1 MILLWTLVAAG
12 VALWLFEGRSWGA
25 LGLVSPDGWRLWI
38 AIGLVFALA
47 IAYGQAAVRIARS
60 SRSIRVKMAHPNAA
74 RMSPHTRSELG
85 WFVAVS
91 LTAGFCEEFIFRGYL
106 ILVFQPAFGLWGA
119 AALSLVA
126 FGLAHA
132 YQGAK
137 GILST
142 GLVGALFTAV
152 VLISGSLLPAIALHA
167 LVDAGQG
174 LIAWLVL
181 RRAPDEGNA
190 VPT

>member
-12 VALWLFEGRSWGA
+12 VALWLFEGRAWGA

-47 IAYGQAAVRIARS
+47 IAYGRAAVRIARS

-74 RMSPHTRSELG
+74 RMSPHTRSEFG

-106 ILVFQPAFGLWGA
+106 IWVFQPAFGLWGA
-119 AALSLVA
+119 AALSVVS
-126 FGLAHA
+126 GWRM

-152 VLISGSLLPAIALHA
+152 VLIGSLLPPSHCTRSSTPAR
-167 LVDAGQG
+167 D
-174 LIAWLVL
+174 
-181 RRAPDEGNA
+181 
-190 VPT
+190 